1 MAEIDLILETIGII
15 LTGIAIIIVIW
26 FNIKNIKKTDERL
39 ERTLRKDE
47 ITRNRRIQKIFNVIK
62 KNINEIIFI
71 SEPSDRGN
79 YKSYMISFEGN
90 IESPFKIDLNQRR
103 ITETRAFLKSHS
115 EDLKYF
121 GIQSETPLSI
131 LHGRYVITHDKLEIL
146 KPYAPDDHKKIK
158 QKIISEIKQYCKEFF
173 DINLV

>member
-1 MAEIDLILETIGII
+1 MTEIDLILEIIGII

-26 FNIKNIKKTDERL
+26 FNIKNIKKADERL
-39 ERTLRKDE
+39 ERALRKE
-47 ITRNRRIQKIFNVIK
+47 ETTQNRRIQLIFNAVK
-62 KNINEIIFI
+62 KMINEIIFI
-71 SEPSDRGN
+71 DKPSDRGN
-79 YKSYMISFEGN
+79 YKSYMISFEKN
-90 IESPFKIDLNQRR
+90 IESPFIIDLNQRR
-103 ITETRAFLKSHS
+103 ITEMRAFLKSNS

-131 LHGRYVITHDKLEIL
+131 LHGRYVITLDRLEIL

-173 DINLV
+173 DKELL

>member
-1 MAEIDLILETIGII
+1 MTEIDLILEILGIS

-26 FNIKNIKKTDERL
+26 FNIKNIKKADERL
-39 ERTLRKDE
+39 GRTLRKEE
-47 ITRNRRIQKIFNVIK
+47 ITQNRRIQKIFNAIK
-62 KNINEIIFI
+62 KIVNEVIFI

-79 YKSYMISFEGN
+79 YKNYMINFEGN
-90 IESPFKIDLNQRR
+90 IENPFKIDLNQRR
-103 ITETRAFLKSHS
+103 ITEMRAFLKCHS

-131 LHGRYVITHDKLEIL
+131 LYGRYVITHDKLEIL

-173 DINLV
+173 DKELV